1 MVHEKSGNEDVNCEA
16 DAVIEIMS
24 SILLLIT
31 KHDTAQLAF
40 PLLMFEW
47 TATQTVIK
55 TLQSHMPQL
64 M

>member
-31 KHDTAQLAF
+31 KHDTAQLAC
-40 PLLMFEW
+40 PLLTFVW

-64 M
+64 L